1 MQIFKICINFIFFQ
15 FFYAIIIFRIEV
27 RFCMT
32 EKIMQDNFLYLQEW
46 NKYNP
51 QLQDALF
58 IEEGCL
64 ICKIAGKLEKVD
76 IHDFYLPDIL
86 YNEDLR
92 KDVSNTLA
100 AEDLF
105 RIIRVYATSQKFRKE
120 QQQELLS
127 APAILHIWTQQNVLY
142 MEDDLGRKYKY
153 TTPHP
158 EKVLQIYGI
167 LKAQKKQ
174 VTVDDLTKELKNKK
188 KRSSS
193 KDYYDL
199 ISQEVPLTFE
209 EQKFIKEFE
218 NHIADIKRFSLYFPE
233 QIIEEEKNYET
244 FYSTASLLPQISSN
258 LQEGIKRSQELLA
271 VPSLAEER
279 ITKENSL
286 NLERTRSLKAEQ
298 TNGYINGTALVFV
311 VINLGL
317 FLACLLLFI
326 E

>member
-1 MQIFKICINFIFFQ
+1 M
-15 FFYAIIIFRIEV
+15 
-27 RFCMT
+27 
-32 EKIMQDNFLYLQEW
+32 
-46 NKYNP
+46 
-51 QLQDALF
+51 
-58 IEEGCL
+58 
-64 ICKIAGKLEKVD
+64 
-76 IHDFYLPDIL
+76 
-86 YNEDLR
+86 
-92 KDVSNTLA
+92 
-100 AEDLF
+100 
-105 RIIRVYATSQKFRKE
+105 
-120 QQQELLS
+120 
-127 APAILHIWTQQNVLY
+127 
-142 MEDDLGRKYKY
+142 
-153 TTPHP
+153 
-158 EKVLQIYGI
+158 
-167 LKAQKKQ
+167 
-174 VTVDDLTKELKNKK
+174 DDLTKELKNKK

-199 ISQEVPLTFE
+199 ISQEEPLTFE

-244 FYSTASLLPQISSN
+244 FYSMASLLPQISSN

-271 VPSLAEER
+271 VPSLTEER